1 MFETEMQRNKK
12 LKSIRINPNFRKIY
26 TAKKPKGKVLDYKAV
41 QERKD
46 MVENRLVRKIF

>member
-1 MFETEMQRNKK
+1 MFETKMPRNKK

-26 TAKKPKGKVLDYKAV
+26 AAKKPKGKVLDYKAV

-46 MVENRLVRKIF
+46 MVENRLVKKVF

>member
-1 MFETEMQRNKK
+1 MKMTGKPNISGLKVSPTIKK
-12 LKSIRINPNFRKIY
+12 KNIMKIRKVH
-26 TAKKPKGKVLDYKAV
+26 KVLDYKAV